1 MEPLAALLALFYGAT
16 VPPQPPGH
24 DWMKYK
30 YWTVY
35 DTTIAQRYPDT
46 DYGGSPE
53 LVLGGGRKVL
63 LKFGD
68 LPRAV
73 GAGREIADGGIL
85 LTLVMPV
92 TGPRPAIRV
101 RRIATDWG
109 EGAASAWKT
118 RWAATWNARHTA
130 SGGSAR
136 LWKTPGLGPQDTLPT
151 AAKASITPDGKHIA
165 IENLGADLRD
175 MTAREWANFGWVIET
190 DSRKPVNI
198 VSSQH
203 SVAEKRPLL
212 KMELRDRAPLPN
224 DYDLSVQYIERA
236 PEYYRYDPSGDA
248 YTRRG
253 SEGVGVM
260 DHPGFADTQK
270 WPKDGEKVTFTA
282 WAKNQGTKPVPGVR
296 WEWRIN
302 DVVVSS
308 GKTQKTLEPGKRLSF
323 RQSWTWKADHSDHR
337 DQTVRFAAFPLT
349 PVRECS
355 LNNNVL
361 TDCIE
366 ALNMGFWA
374 EQSYVDEFVKQPI
387 ATGSYSFED
396 WVQWQLRIWNDVYMD
411 RSRYPLLAPDGSRE
425 RIRAQRIT
433 VVPDGTLAGGV
444 HMPGD
449 RNDFHFDGEWGFEW
463 NDRDPQDSKNY
474 IEICRPQQERAFL
487 HEISH
492 QMGLVDLYVQNI
504 DASLPDGTRGKVE
517 LKPEPMTTVL
527 TRGMIDPYGGL
538 MGGGD
543 TRPHGPR
550 GDGGSVVIRNLEP
563 SFDPEEPYDL
573 YSSNSIGAYNSNLGS
588 RRGFFGEYMYDL
600 PERIVLRIVGADGR
614 PIPNAALRIY
624 QQRSGRFE
632 NDPPVFTG
640 TTDAEGLFP
649 LPNRP
654 TGEPGPVKVATG
666 HVFRDSPWG
675 RLDVVGGNGVF
686 LINAQA
692 NGQSEW
698 QFAKLHEFNVAFWL
712 GNKGVFTY
720 DVRMQMAPCRIAPQN
735 LAKGATV
742 TDSRGDAEKDNA
754 ARLTDGD
761 LNTRWFGGSKAGD
774 WVQLDLGR
782 TVDVAEIRLIQNG
795 RAGDF
800 WQQFRIFVADDP
812 AGFLTAKAKAVAS
825 EPNWQWAAG
834 HRRDVDPQNHDV
846 WTVTYRCA
854 PTRGRYIRITSLKDW
869 GGTLSE
875 VEVRGAASGP
885 DEP

>member
-1 MEPLAALLALFYGAT
+1 MEPLALTLSLFFGGT

-35 DTTIAQRYPDT
+35 DTTLVQTNPEADN
-46 DYGGSPE
+46 GGAPYLE
-53 LVLGGGRKVL
+53 LGNGRKVL

-73 GAGREIADGGIL
+73 GVAREIADGGIL
-85 LTLVMPV
+85 LTLVRPV
-92 TGPRPAIRV
+92 TGRKPLIRV
-101 RRIATDWG
+101 RRVAADWG
-109 EGAASAWKT
+109 EGAGPAEKT

-136 LWKTPGLGPQDTLPT
+136 LWKTPGLGPHDTLPSS
-151 AAKASITPDGKHIA
+151 AKAAVTPDGKHIA

-175 MTAREWANFGWVIET
+175 MTAREWANFGWVLECDAQQAVT
-190 DSRKPVNI
+190 VF
-198 VSSQH
+198 SSQ
-203 SVAEKRPLL
+203 AARPALRPLL
-212 KMELRDRAPLPN
+212 RIGLRNRAPLPN
-224 DYDLSVQYIERA
+224 DYDLSVQYIERS

-253 SEGVGVM
+253 PEGVGVM
-260 DHPGFADTQK
+260 DKPGYADTQK
-270 WPKDGEKVTFTA
+270 WPKNGEKVTFTA
-282 WAKNQGTKPVPGVR
+282 WAKNQGAKPIPGLR

-308 GKTQKTLEPGKRLSF
+308 GRTNKTLEPGRRLSF
-323 RQSWTWKADHSDHR
+323 RQSWAWKADHSDHR
-337 DQTVRFAAFPLT
+337 DQTVRFAAFPLK

-374 EQSYVDEFVKQPI
+374 EQSYVEEFVKAPI

-411 RSRYPLLAPDGSRE
+411 RSRYPMLAPDGSRE

-543 TRPHGPR
+543 TRPRAPMKR
-550 GDGGSVVIRNLEP
+550 LALTDFDA
-563 SFDPEEPYDL
+563 SFDDDTYDL
-573 YSSNSIGAYNSNLGS
+573 YSSNSIGAFNSNLGY

-600 PERIVLRIVGADGR
+600 PQRIILRIVGADGK
-614 PIPNAALRIY
+614 PVPNAAVRVY
-624 QQRSGRFE
+624 QQRGGRFY

-640 TTDAEGLFP
+640 VTDADGLFP

-654 TGEPGPVKVATG
+654 TGEPWPVKVATG

-686 LINAQA
+686 LVNAQA

-698 QFAKLHEFNVAFWL
+698 QFAKLHEFNVAYWL
-712 GNKGVFTY
+712 GARGTY
-720 DVRMQMAPCRIAPQN
+720 TCDVKMQMAPCRIAPEN

-742 TDSRGDAEKDNA
+742 TDSRGDIEKENA
-754 ARLTDGD
+754 ARLADGD
-761 LNTRWFGGSKAGD
+761 LGTRWFGGGRAGD
-774 WVQLDLGR
+774 WVQIDLGK
-782 TVDVAEIRLIQNG
+782 TMDIAEIRLIQNG

-800 WQQFRIFVADDP
+800 WRRFRIE
-812 AGFLTAKAKAVAS
+812 VAS
-825 EPNWQWAAG
+825 RPEQFGTPAARTVALEPDWQWAAA
-834 HRRDVDPQNHDV
+834 HRRDVNPTNFDL

-854 PTRGRYIRITSLKDW
+854 PTPGRYLRVISLKDW

-875 VEVRGAASGP
+875 MEVRAKG
-885 DEP
+885 